1 MSGLT
6 RTGTLLRH
14 ALRRDRVILP
24 ICIALLVLL
33 AGGSAQAALALYT
46 TPAEATQAAEAVN
59 ASPAI
64 VAMFGPISDPTNPG
78 AIASFKTVSLGAI
91 FVAILAYA
99 LVRRH
104 TRTEEE
110 AGRTELVG
118 AAVVGRRA
126 ALTAAVLEAGGAC
139 VVTSV
144 AVAAYL
150 MALGLD
156 APGSIGYGLY
166 WLAAGLAFTGITAIA
181 VQLTQTARGASA
193 WALGALGVAYVLRA
207 IGDSSQGPASFLT
220 WLSPLGWGEKLE
232 IFGANRFVVFLI
244 PLVFTVVTVGVAY
257 WLRERRDL
265 GAGLVAGR
273 SGPARG
279 AASLSSPLALAWRL
293 QRGALLG
300 WLIAYALLGLVLGSV
315 ALNVGDFVNDP
326 KVEEMLRQL
335 GGNAG
340 SLSDIYLGAEINFL
354 AIGAAAYGI
363 SAALRLRSEE
373 AEGHSEQVLATRASR
388 PALLGSHALIAL
400 GGSALL
406 LVVTGLGMALTYG
419 RASGGVGA
427 AIGHLTPSALA
438 PIPAVWVCVGLALVV
453 FGALP
458 RLVTLAWAVLA
469 LFVLVGEFG
478 SIFKLP
484 QALIDISPFVHASV
498 TPGGSVSGVPLV
510 ALLLIAAALAAAA
523 VGAFRRRDLTTA

>member
-1 MSGLT
+1 MRGLVG
-6 RTGTLLRH
+6 TGTLLRL
-14 ALRRDRVILP
+14 ALRRDRVVLP
-24 ICIALLVLL
+24 TCMVLLVLL
-33 AGGSAQAALALYT
+33 AAGSAQAALELY
-46 TPAEATQAAEAVN
+46 PSRAELTQAAEAVN

-64 VAMFGPISDPTNPG
+64 VAMFGPISDPANPG
-78 AIASFKTVSLGAI
+78 AIASFKTVSMGAVLI
-91 FVAILAYA
+91 ALLAHA

-126 ALTAAVLEAGGAC
+126 PLTAAVLLAVGAC
-139 VVTSV
+139 AMTSAVVTLSLV
-144 AVAAYL
+144 
-150 MALGLD
+150 ALGLD

-166 WLAAGLAFTGITAIA
+166 WLSAGLAFTGVTAVA
-181 VQLTQTARGASA
+181 AQLTQTARGTSA

-207 IGDSSQGPASFLT
+207 VGDSSPGRSAWLT

-232 IFGANRFVVFLI
+232 IYGADRFVVFLV
-244 PLVFTVVTVGVAY
+244 PVGFTVLTVLTAY
-257 WLRERRDL
+257 ALRERRDL
-265 GAGLVAGR
+265 GAGLMAGR
-273 SGPARG
+273 PGPARG
-279 AASLSSPLALAWRL
+279 AASLSSPFALAWRL
-293 QRGALLG
+293 QRGAFTG
-300 WLIAYALLGLVLGSV
+300 WVLAYALLGAVLGSV

-326 KVEEMLRQL
+326 KVEQMLRQL

-373 AEGHSEQVLATRASR
+373 VEGHAEQVLATRTSR
-388 PALLGSHALIAL
+388 PALLGSHALVAL

-406 LVVTGLGMALTYG
+406 LVVTGVGMALSYG
-419 RASGGVGA
+419 PAAGGVGA
-427 AIGHLTPSALA
+427 TLAHLLPSALA

-458 RLVTLAWAVLA
+458 RLVVLAWAA
-469 LFVLVGEFG
+469 LTAFLVVGEFG
-478 SIFKLP
+478 SILRLP
-484 QALIDISPFVHASV
+484 QAVVDLSPFVHASV
-498 TPGGSVSGVPLV
+498 PPGGSASGVPLV
-510 ALLLIAAALAAAA
+510 ALLLVAAALAVTA

>member
-1 MSGLT
+1 MSGF
-6 RTGTLLRH
+6 TGTGALLRL

-24 ICIALLVLL
+24 VCIVLLVLL
-33 AGGSAQAALALYT
+33 AGGSAQATLALYS
-46 TPAEATQAAEAVN
+46 TPAEAVTAAEAVN

-64 VAMFGPISDPTNPG
+64 VAMFGPIGDPTNPG

-91 FVAILAYA
+91 FVALMAYA

-126 ALTAAVLEAGGAC
+126 PLTAAVLLAVGAC
-139 VVTSV
+139 LVTSV
-144 AVAAYL
+144 VVAAYL
-150 MALGLD
+150 MGLGLD

-166 WLAAGLAFTGITAIA
+166 WLSAGLAFTGITAVA
-181 VQLTQTARGASA
+181 AQLTQTARGASA

-207 IGDSSQGPASFLT
+207 IGDSSQGGASVLT

-232 IFGANRFVVFLI
+232 IYGANRFVVFLI
-244 PLVFTVVTVGVAY
+244 PVAFTAVTVLAAY
-257 WLRERRDL
+257 SLRERRDL

-273 SGPARG
+273 PGPARG

-293 QRGALLG
+293 QRGALVG
-300 WLIAYALLGLVLGSV
+300 WVIAYAVLGLVLGSV
-315 ALNVGDFVNDP
+315 ALNVADFVTDP
-326 KVEEMLRQL
+326 KVEQMLRQL

-340 SLSDIYLGAEINFL
+340 SLSDIYVGAEINFM

-373 AEGHSEQVLATRASR
+373 SEGHSEQVLATRASR
-388 PALLGSHALIAL
+388 PALLGSHALVAL
-400 GGSALL
+400 LGSALL
-406 LVVTGLGMALTYG
+406 LVVVGLGMALSYG
-419 RASGGVGA
+419 RASGGFA
-427 AIGHLTPSALA
+427 AAFGHFLPSVLA

-458 RLVTLAWAVLA
+458 RLVVLAWAVLA
-469 LFVLVGEFG
+469 FFVLVGEFG
-478 SIFKLP
+478 SILNLP
-484 QALIDISPFVHASV
+484 QALIDVSPFTHASV
-498 TPGGSVSGVPLV
+498 TPGGSVSGAPLV
-510 ALLLIAAALAAAA
+510 TLLAIAAVLGVSA
-523 VGAFRRRDLTTA
+523 VAAFRRRDLATA